1 MTSGSR
7 LLYLGLAAFF
17 SPSLL
22 GQSLPSLLRPVEE
35 DKPVRAAH
43 ARLSRPGMEI
53 RRSRLVRVDQSVL
66 LAPADGARK
75 VDLDLF
81 ADARFEVEEL
91 RSEWTNQGATLVWV
105 GKIAGMTRGQVV
117 LAATGDVVSANIT
130 TDENVFYWIRPGSG
144 GVQVLQ
150 EVQPQLGQLRDD
162 KVLVH
167 LDPSDAAAEPSF
179 PSLSL
184 KMTERAAAGTQ
195 IDVLV
200 AYTQA
205 ARAAAGGT
213 ATIQNNIQLA
223 VAEVNQ
229 GFLNSAVGIT
239 VNLVGSM
246 EVNYDESVHIDQAL
260 TDLKGT
266 TDGKMD
272 GVHTARANL
281 GADLVSLWINDV
293 GSAGGVVGLG
303 YQLNSLSS
311 GFAPWAFSVA
321 EQYWAAG
328 PGYTFAHEM
337 GHNMGADHDR
347 ANSSGGG
354 LDSYSYG
361 YQHTTPTTFRT
372 IMAYSCSSVY
382 CPHVNYWSNPNVS
395 YSGSPTGI
403 ATTSPNSAYNAQTLN
418 NSKSTVAAFKT
429 APSGC
434 TYSLSPSSATFAA
447 TAGSGSVGVTAGS
460 TCNWTASTAT
470 AWITVTGGAGGTGNG
485 TVNYSVT
492 ANTGAARSGSITIA
506 GQTFT
511 VNQDA
516 GAATVNYTVATSPT
530 GLLVTVD
537 GQAYTAPRTFSW
549 TAGSSHTLSAATQG
563 SGTRYSL
570 QSWSDAGPATHTITA
585 PAASTTYT
593 AAFSTQYLLIAAIS
607 PSGAGS
613 VSANPSSVD
622 GYYNS
627 GSTVQVSASA
637 ATGWNFSTWSGSA
650 SGSVSPL
657 PLLMDSPKNLTANF
671 LSATGGVTI
680 NTLPQG
686 LKVTVDG
693 VQYTTPWSFTWNT
706 GTTHTMDAGS
716 TQSGFGTRYS
726 FSSWSDGGAQ
736 SHTITAGAGSSTFTA
751 SYATAYQLSSS
762 VSPASGGAIVAS
774 PSSSDGFYNA
784 NTVVQLTAQAAPG
797 FVFTNW
803 SGDAAGSSPNAS
815 VVMNAPRAVS
825 AAFGAQSVCIYSLSQ
840 AATSAGASGDL
851 RQVGVQTAQG
861 CNWSASSNASW
872 LTVLSGAS
880 GSGNGAVRYSVASN
894 PSSSSRTGT
903 LTIGGVAYSVTQ
915 TAAGCSFTLSGP
927 GNILAP
933 GAGSYQIAVSASG
946 ACQWNALASAFWI
959 TVANPAGGSGNGSV
973 AFSVSANNTS
983 APRTGSIIIG
993 GVAMPFV
1000 QKSASLP
1007 QLFSDVLPAHPFYDY
1022 ISLLKLDNV
1031 SQGCGGTNYCPED
1044 NMSRK
1049 EMAAFIIRSLLGESF
1064 SYSPTPYFTDVP
1076 VTHSHFAY
1084 IQKLKELGITGG
1096 CTAASYCPEDPVT
1109 RGQMAAFLVRARL
1122 GITSAGTF
1130 PYPADPLF
1138 NDVGPS
1144 NIFFPYI
1151 QKMREMGI
1159 TNGCTNTAYCDNDPN
1174 TRGQM
1179 SVFIIRGF
1187 F

>member
-1 MTSGSR
+1 MTSVSCV
-7 LLYLGLAAFF
+7 LQLALAALF
-17 SPSLL
+17 STSLAA
-22 GQSLPSLLRPVEE
+22 QSLPSLLRPAAG
-35 DKPVRAAH
+35 KSARAAH
-43 ARLSRPGMEI
+43 TRLARPGVEI
-53 RRSRLVRVDQSVL
+53 RRSRTVLVDQSVL
-66 LAPADGARK
+66 TAPVEGVRK
-75 VDLDLF
+75 VGLDLF
-81 ADARFEVEEL
+81 PDANFEVEEM
-91 RSEWTNQGATLVWV
+91 RSEWTNDGATFVWA
-105 GKIAGMTRGQVV
+105 GRIAGMSRGQVV

-130 TDENVFYWIRPGSG
+130 TDENVFYWIRPDGDG
-144 GVQVLQ
+144 AQILQ

-167 LDPSDAAAEPSF
+167 LDPSDTAPEPSY
-179 PSLSL
+179 PSLPL
-184 KMTERAAAGTQ
+184 KMTERAAANTQ

-223 VAEVNQ
+223 VAEANQ
-229 GFLNSAVGIT
+229 GFLNSSVGIT
-239 VNLVGSM
+239 LNLVGSM
-246 EVNYDESVHIDQAL
+246 EVNYDESVHINQAL

-272 GVHTARANL
+272 EVHTARTNL
-281 GADLVSLWINDV
+281 GADLVSLWIEDV

-303 YQLNSLSS
+303 YQLSSLST
-311 GFAPWAFSVA
+311 GFAPWAFSVT

-328 PGYTFAHEM
+328 PGYAFSHEL

-347 ANSSGGG
+347 ANTSGGG
-354 LDSYSYG
+354 LDPYSFG

-403 ATTSPNSAYNAQTLN
+403 STSSSNSAYNAQTLN

-429 APSGC
+429 AATGC
-434 TYSLSPSSATFAA
+434 TYTLSSSSASLPA

-460 TCNWTASTAT
+460 SCNWTASTAT
-470 AWITVTGGAGGTGNG
+470 AWITITGGSSGTANG

-492 ANTGAARSGSITIA
+492 ANSGSARSGTITIA
-506 GQTFT
+506 GKTFT

-516 GAATVNYTVATSPT
+516 GVATVNYTVTTSPT
-530 GLLVTVD
+530 GLVVTVD
-537 GQAYTAPRTFSW
+537 GQPYTGPHTFSW
-549 TAGSSHTLSAATQG
+549 TAGSSHTIAAATQG
-563 SGTRYSL
+563 SGTRYAF
-570 QSWSDAGPATHTITA
+570 QSWSDSGQATHTITA
-585 PAASTTYT
+585 PATSTTYT
-593 AAFSTQYLLIAAIS
+593 ANFSTQYLLTTAIA

-613 VSANPSSVD
+613 LSLNPSSVD

-637 ATGWNFSTWSGSA
+637 ATGWNFSGWSGA
-650 SGSVSPL
+650 AAGSTSPL
-657 PLLMDSPKNLTANF
+657 PLLMDSPKSLTANF
-671 LSATGGVTI
+671 LSATSGVTV

-693 VQYTTPWSFTWNT
+693 VQYTTPWNFTWNT
-706 GTTHTMDAGS
+706 GTTHSLDAGS
-716 TQSGFGTRYS
+716 TQSGFGTRYT

-736 SHTITAGAGSSTFTA
+736 SHVITVSAGSSTFTA
-751 SYATAYQLSSS
+751 SYATAYQLSTS
-762 VSPASGGAIVAS
+762 VSPTSGGAIVAS

-784 NTVVQLTAQAAPG
+784 STVVQLTAQAAPG

-803 SGDAAGSSPNAS
+803 SGDAAGSSPTAS

-825 AAFGAQSVCIYSLSQ
+825 ATFGAQSSCFYSLTQ
-840 AATSAGASGDL
+840 AATSTGASGDL
-851 RQVGVQTAQG
+851 RQTGVQTAPG
-861 CNWSASSNASW
+861 CTWNASSNASW
-872 LTVLSGAS
+872 LTVLSGSS
-880 GSGNGAVRYSVASN
+880 GSGSGAVRYSVASN

-903 LTIGGVAYSVTQ
+903 LTIGGLTYTVTQ
-915 TAAGCSFTLSGP
+915 AAAGCSFTLGGP
-927 GNILAP
+927 GNILSS
-933 GAGSYQIAVSASG
+933 GAGSYQIAVSTNG
-946 ACQWNALASAFWI
+946 ACQWNALTSAPWI
-959 TVANPAGGSGNGSV
+959 TVANPTSGTGNGSV
-973 AFSVSANNTS
+973 SFSVSTNNTS
-983 APRTGSIIIG
+983 APRTGIIIIG

-1007 QLFSDVLPAHPFYDY
+1007 QLFSDVPSSHPFYDY
-1022 ISLLKLDNV
+1022 ISLLKLNNV
-1031 SQGCGGTNYCPED
+1031 SQGCGGSNYCPED

-1049 EMAAFIIRSLLGESF
+1049 EMAAFLIRSLLGESF

-1076 VTHSHFAY
+1076 ATHSHFAY

-1096 CTAASYCPEDPVT
+1096 CTATSYCPEDPVT

-1122 GITSAGTF
+1122 GITSSDTF
-1130 PYPADPLF
+1130 PYPPAPLF
-1138 NDVGPS
+1138 NDAGPS

-1159 TNGCTNTAYCDNDPN
+1159 TNGCTTTTYCDNDPN

-1179 SVFIIRGF
+1179 GVFIIRGF